1 MKKKAKK
8 RIVSV
13 LCSAFMG
20 LAVFTAPVNAFAAT
34 MEEVKTAAKDAG
46 VSDFYI
52 SQGLKNPDDYT
63 SKQYDEMLVYI
74 KNYKN
79 SVNTYLAKYF
89 GGNPDDYSS
98 GDTSRETNND
108 FVNMDI
114 AEKQKYLQGLSDSER
129 KSFITTM
136 TNSERNS
143 VVKQLST
150 TEITSIL
157 TPLVDF
163 AKTLGYNISIDAI
176 TGSAIDMTIRDA
188 NGNIIDSSSV
198 GAAVDDVGYDY
209 TIPILSVIGAVIFS
223 VTGFVI
229 IDKKM
234 KRREQK

>member
-1 MKKKAKK
+1 
-8 RIVSV
+8 
-13 LCSAFMG
+13 
-20 LAVFTAPVNAFAAT
+20 
-34 MEEVKTAAKDAG
+34 
-46 VSDFYI
+46 
-52 SQGLKNPDDYT
+52 
-63 SKQYDEMLVYI
+63 
-74 KNYKN
+74 
-79 SVNTYLAKYF
+79 
-89 GGNPDDYSS
+89 
-98 GDTSRETNND
+98 
-108 FVNMDI
+108 
-114 AEKQKYLQGLSDSER
+114 
-129 KSFITTM
+129 M

-198 GAAVDDVGYDY
+198 GAAVDAVGYDY
-209 TIPILSVIGAVIFS
+209 TIPILSVIGAIIFS